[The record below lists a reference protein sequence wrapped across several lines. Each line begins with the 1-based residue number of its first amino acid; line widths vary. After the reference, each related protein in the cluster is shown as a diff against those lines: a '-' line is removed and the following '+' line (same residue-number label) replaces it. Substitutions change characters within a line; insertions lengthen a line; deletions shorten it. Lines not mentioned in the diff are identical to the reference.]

1 MANYVENKTTGILGG
16 AGFDG
21 SVSSRRAVFEFD
33 ADTDVDASD
42 IFSSEYID
50 IPGNSIIRNIIV
62 MTSNNLSGVTF
73 NAQVREVQGTKFGS
87 WETVNASA
95 LALTR
100 TAVSALNGN
109 NDHFVESNENDR
121 QVRLDIVS
129 AGSSQEYASGS
140 KVIVLVEFINL

>member
-42 IFSSEYID
+42 IFSSECND
-50 IPGNSIIRNIIV
+50 ICRAPAGALQI
-62 MTSNNLSGVTF
+62 SNFVTF

-140 KVIVLVEFINL
+140 KVIVLVEFINLYWR